1 MAPTLDRSS
10 EAASL
15 SGDAVARPEAPLLCA
30 HDLAIGYFRP
40 GRQRTVVAERLQLRV
55 DAGEIVCLLGANGV
69 GKSTL
74 LRTLA
79 AMQPPLKG
87 SVTIAGANVHRL
99 HPRELA
105 RHLALVLTD
114 RVAVGSMTAYSLVAL
129 GRHPYTD
136 WAGRLGASDHAAV
149 KQAMTTVGAR
159 HLAARQVDELSDGER
174 QKVMIARAL
183 AQDTP
188 LLILDE
194 ITAFLDLPR
203 RIEIMAMLHDL
214 AHLERK
220 AVLVSTHDLDLA
232 LRTADWIWLMTGGG
246 LLDIG
251 TPEELAMNGA
261 VARAFQ
267 SEAVEFDGHTGHFR
281 AARKRGLRVRLEGD
295 GSVARWTAHALE
307 RCGFEISV
315 TDSTN
320 VPIVR
325 VVDDETRPRWVLT
338 LSEIQAEHFSI
349 SDLTYALR
357 QQLRPESDSRSP
369 NLACGAT

>member
-1 MAPTLDRSS
+1 MAPTSNRS
-10 EAASL
+10 EAATL
-15 SGDAVARPEAPLLCA
+15 SGDAVARPAAPLLCA
-30 HDLAIGYFRP
+30 HDLAVGYSRP
-40 GRQRTVVAERLQLRV
+40 ARPRTVVAERLQLGV

-79 AMQPPLKG
+79 ATQPPLAG

-136 WAGRLGASDHAAV
+136 WAGRLGASDHVAV

-159 HLAARQVDELSDGER
+159 HLAGRQVDELSDGER

-183 AQDTP
+183 AQETP

-203 RIEIMAMLHDL
+203 RIEIMALLHDL

-232 LRTADWIWLMTGGG
+232 LRTADWIWLMSGDGR
-246 LLDIG
+246 LDIG
-251 TPEELAMNGA
+251 TPEEVAMNGA
-261 VARAFQ
+261 LARAFQ
-267 SEAVEFDGHTGHFR
+267 SEAVVFDAHTGHFR
-281 AARKRGLRVRLEGD
+281 AARKRGLRIGLEGD

-307 RCGFEISV
+307 RCGFEICM
-315 TDSTN
+315 TDSTH

-325 VVDDETRPRWVLT
+325 VVDDETPPRWVLT
-338 LSEIQAEHFSI
+338 LGDVQAEHFSI
-349 SDLTYALR
+349 RDLTSALGE
-357 QQLRPESDSRSP
+357 QLRPE
-369 NLACGAT
+369 